1 MTVIKFDPKK
11 TTLTPKQEEAITA
24 LGECLDVGEAS
35 KKTGIPAGTI
45 RSWLQEILFLV
56 AAEKAGYTT
65 MNIYAKKHHLSPE
78 QVKDFEKYLDD
89 MSSRGKK
96 AKE

>member
-1 MTVIKFDPKK
+1 MTDPIKAA
-11 TTLTPKQEEAITA
+11 LTPKQEEAITA
-24 LGECLDVGEAS
+24 LAECLSVSEAS

-45 RSWLQEILFLV
+45 RSWLQHPVFLL
-56 AAEKAGYTT
+56 AAEKAGYTA
-65 MNIYAKKHHLSPE
+65 MNIYAKKNHLSPE

-89 MSSRGKK
+89 LSSRGNK